1 MTKEQQ
7 LIFSDFLEKVKNNTV
22 TPEMVMEVLHH
33 IPDFAKELI
42 KLIKSTS
49 ENNKDKYLSDND
61 VIQKLVDPLNDVTN
75 NKDIPS
81 EKKEELTKVIANLIN
96 EAMKKKEKSEQL
108 YHERFIEMM
117 SVVKWMGLVA
127 GAVLIAYLGGKYK
140 SDSIGKQISV

>member
-7 LIFSDFLEKVKNNTV
+7 HIFSDFLEKVKNNTV

-49 ENNKDKYLSDND
+49 ENNKEKYLSDND
-61 VIQKLVDPLNDVTN
+61 VIQKLVDSLNDVTY

-81 EKKEELTKVIANLIN
+81 EKKEELTKVIANLVN

-108 YHERFIEMM
+108 HHERFIEMM

-127 GAVLIAYLGGKYK
+127 GAVLIAYLGGKDK
-140 SDSIGKQISV
+140 SDSVGKQISV

>member
-7 LIFSDFLEKVKNNTV
+7 HIFSDFLEKVKNNTV

-49 ENNKDKYLSDND
+49 ENNKEKYLSDND
-61 VIQKLVDPLNDVTN
+61 VIQKLVDSLNDVTN

-81 EKKEELTKVIANLIN
+81 EKKEELTKVIANLVN

-108 YHERFIEMM
+108 HHERFIEMM
-117 SVVKWMGLVA
+117 SVVKWMGIVA
-127 GAVLIAYLGGKYK
+127 CAVLIAYLAGKDK
-140 SDSIGKQISV
+140 SDSVGKQISD

>member
-7 LIFSDFLEKVKNNTV
+7 HLFSDFLEKVKNNTV

-49 ENNKDKYLSDND
+49 ENNKEKYLSDND
-61 VIQKLVDPLNDVTN
+61 VIQKLVDSLNDVTN
-75 NKDIPS
+75 NKDIPY

-96 EAMKKKEKSEQL
+96 
-108 YHERFIEMM
+108 
-117 SVVKWMGLVA
+117 
-127 GAVLIAYLGGKYK
+127 
-140 SDSIGKQISV
+140 

>member
-33 IPDFAKELI
+33 IPDFARELI

-49 ENNKDKYLSDND
+49 ENNKEKYLSDND
-61 VIQKLVDPLNDVTN
+61 VIQKLVDSLNDVTN
-75 NKDIPS
+75 NKDIPY

-108 YHERFIEMM
+108 HHERFIEMM
-117 SVVKWMGLVA
+117 SVVKWMGIVA

>member
-61 VIQKLVDPLNDVTN
+61 VIQKLVDSLNDVTN
-75 NKDIPS
+75 NKDITS

-140 SDSIGKQISV
+140 SDSIGKHISV